1 LRIGDD
7 VPKWSEIPHA
17 AWELLAGRFVIDA
30 SHCDLANVVRT
41 GHPTRCLA
49 GRLHCRQKQSNQN
62 PNDRNDHEQLDERKA
77 PASLND
83 ATVHLRFSSG

>member
-1 LRIGDD
+1 LYR
-7 VPKWSEIPHA
+7 W
-17 AWELLAGRFVIDA
+17 
-30 SHCDLANVVRT
+30 
-41 GHPTRCLA
+41 
-49 GRLHCRQKQSNQN
+49 QKQSNQY